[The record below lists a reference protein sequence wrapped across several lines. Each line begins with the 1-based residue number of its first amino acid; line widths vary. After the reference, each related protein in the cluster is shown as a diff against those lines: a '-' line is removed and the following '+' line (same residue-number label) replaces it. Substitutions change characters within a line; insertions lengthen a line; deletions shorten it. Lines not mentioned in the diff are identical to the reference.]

1 MLLGTVTLP
10 VIALVFMF
18 AARTR
23 FLVQH
28 SIVNVSQKLYE
39 RNLVKDVREFAKYD
53 FKYQKTILDLD
64 FLIEM
69 YREKYHTD
77 VFKIQGCQ
85 QTNTCNIIT
94 YLYSNT
100 YNICLKRSLNQEI
113 SIKHKLIRGTKA
125 EFNIMTFYIMNVLH
139 HETCF
144 FYFVHVTTIFLDS
157 NDKAISKIQTFH
169 GKKLH
174 NLFFNNCYDNFVTSH
189 GADKVIFNFST
200 RVLTDH
206 KKSLLIHYTP

>member
-18 AARTR
+18 VARTR

-39 RNLVKDVREFAKYD
+39 RNLAKDVREFAKYD

-125 EFNIMTFYIMNVLH
+125 EFNIMTFYIMKHV
-139 HETCF
+139 F
-144 FYFVHVTTIFLDS
+144 FILYTSL
-157 NDKAISKIQTFH
+157 
-169 GKKLH
+169 
-174 NLFFNNCYDNFVTSH
+174 LFF
-189 GADKVIFNFST
+189 
-200 RVLTDH
+200 
-206 KKSLLIHYTP
+206 